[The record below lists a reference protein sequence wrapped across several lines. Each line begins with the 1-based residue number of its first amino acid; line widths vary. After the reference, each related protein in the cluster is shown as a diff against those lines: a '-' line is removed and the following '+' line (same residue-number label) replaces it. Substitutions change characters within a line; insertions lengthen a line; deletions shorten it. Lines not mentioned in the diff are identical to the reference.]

1 MLSITAITAIAI
13 LLLYLIDL
21 RKQKFAIKTVVTIA
35 MFSAISLILGMIQIV
50 KYPQGGGISLFS
62 MLPTMMLSILY
73 GRRVGVTGGVIFG
86 LLKMLYDPFVVHP
99 IQFILDYL
107 LSNMALGLAGVFGKE
122 KKGNIILGALLATA
136 LSVFASVI
144 SGVVFFGAY
153 APEGMNLWL
162 YSFIYNFTSGGVEG
176 ILTTVLIGFLPMKR
190 LCKFAYSYEEVSEYD
205 R

>member
-1 MLSITAITAIAI
+1 MLGITSIVAIGI
-13 LLLYLIDL
+13 LLIYIIDL
-21 RKQKFAIKTVVTIA
+21 KKQKFNIKTVVTIA
-35 MFSAISLILGMIQIV
+35 MFSAISLVLGMIQII

-62 MLPTMMLSILY
+62 MLPTMMLSLLY

-99 IQFILDYL
+99 IQFILDYV

-122 KKGNIILGALLATA
+122 KKVNIILGGLLATA

-144 SGVVFFGAY
+144 SGVIFFGSY

-162 YSFIYNFTSGGVEG
+162 YSTIYNFTSGGVEG
-176 ILTTVLIGFLPMKR
+176 IMTTILIGFLPMKR
-190 LCKFAYSYEEVSEYD
+190 LCNFAYSNGEVSKYD